1 MPKEK
6 IGLSFAQIHQPVP
19 GMENFLKNEDKYV
32 QMMVERYHTTR
43 KDHKYFLIGLSIGF
57 MPYIVHMNQWL

>member
-1 MPKEK
+1 M
-6 IGLSFAQIHQPVP
+6 I
-19 GMENFLKNEDKYV
+19 KNIEVYRADRRPYV

>member
-1 MPKEK
+1 MKLALFGTKYQLIQQRYKEQYK
-6 IGLSFAQIHQPVP
+6 ADRRP
-19 GMENFLKNEDKYV
+19 YV